1 MFVVPGMRSMVKLA
15 DIPHLWAGDP
25 RFVTYPYLMNKI
37 ISPQIGRGREIAITA
52 ISVET
57 TGVFLAAFQ
66 RRDNRKTVF
75 NGKQLGRMILS

>member
-1 MFVVPGMRSMVKLA
+1 MVKLA

-37 ISPQIGRGREIAITA
+37 ISPQIGRGREITITA

-57 TGVFLAAFQ
+57 TSIAVFW
-66 RRDNRKTVF
+66 V
-75 NGKQLGRMILS
+75 